1 MWHAH
6 KEQWPLLQEFRIA
19 RGTKRIAEVVVVSF
33 TRDGVEGRGECVPYP
48 RYGESAQDVIRA
60 VNSLERKQRGSKAES
75 ADEPEDE
82 PEDVLREMT
91 PGALRNGLDCALWDW
106 RARRQGKPVWEM
118 LGLPRPQVVTT
129 AFTIGIGTV
138 DEMHAQ
144 AVDNAERPV
153 LKVKLGADDA
163 AHDAQRLLG
172 VRAGAPAAQI
182 IVDANEGWNIRT
194 LEAMLATADECGVA
208 LIEQP
213 LPVGADAALLRL
225 DSPVPIGADESVHT
239 AADLDQLREKYDV
252 VNVKLDK
259 TGGLTHA
266 LKMIEC
272 ARALDFEIMVGCM
285 VATSLS
291 MAPAMLLAPL
301 AKFVDLDGPLLLRDD
316 RHGGLI
322 YENSTIRWS
331 ANRFWGEP

>member
-1 MWHAH
+1 MRRRLYEHVRIGRGA
-6 KEQWPLLQEFRIA
+6 LLFLVVAGAWILFSGEAKQPEWRAASQAALRRPTGLPQLVSIEPFS
-19 RGTKRIAEVVVVSF
+19 AE
-33 TRDGVEGRGECVPYP
+33 DGVMCEWQPA
-48 RYGESAQDVIRA
+48 SA
-60 VNSLERKQRGSKAES
+60 GS
-75 ADEPEDE
+75 
-82 PEDVLREMT
+82 VLR
-91 PGALRNGLDCALWDW
+91 ASVLRQAQM
-106 RARRQGKPVWEM
+106 ARTA
-118 LGLPRPQVVTT
+118 VTS
-129 AFTIGIGTV
+129 
-138 DEMHAQ
+138 
-144 AVDNAERPV
+144 DNAERPV

-272 ARALDFEIMVGCM
+272 AKVLDFEIMVGCM

-316 RHGGLI
+316 RHGGLV